1 MYKLSETGCVPR
13 GTGGKGQFQRYQLEW
28 PPCFIP
34 FPTAPHPCTPGNKF
48 SKVPMDVYCQ
58 NLRTIFQLSKFEYHV
73 WLPVILEART
83 IPDPS
88 LFLHPTV
95 QVWFHQWECPCLNIL
110 QVLQLS
116 RIILP
121 VRFHWNWHNPLPLTS
136 HYIWWERK
144 TISNILGK
152 EIFFGAGQGGRDYD
166 FPERLW
172 LWIPASASLNS
183 LSLLCILLLSF
194 LFFADSPQIKKF
206 ILLCHSQQFSFLQPW
221 LQTYLQIYFYIFKTN
236 QQKAC

>member
-1 MYKLSETGCVPR
+1 MFYSFSNST
-13 GTGGKGQFQRYQLEW
+13 
-28 PPCFIP
+28 PP
-34 FPTAPHPCTPGNKF
+34 
-48 SKVPMDVYCQ
+48 
-58 NLRTIFQLSKFEYHV
+58 
-73 WLPVILEART
+73 
-83 IPDPS
+83 
-88 LFLHPTV
+88 LHPGK
-95 QVWFHQWECPCLNIL
+95 QVFQGPHGCLLWKLKNNFSVIKIWVPCLTPSDLGGSHHSWSLSLSAPYCTSVISPMRVGKQWECPCLNIL

-206 ILLCHSQQFSFLQPW
+206 ILLCHSQQFGFLQPW